1 MGGFGFCDVLGM
13 VDRSISSTLDQAMSP
28 TNAKPIQ
35 RFLYAACQHGAEPVL
50 KQALC
55 EPVGPFRLAYSAKG
69 FLTFKSNMA
78 TPIWSRALI
87 EHPLVRSRGTVL
99 ERVEGTESGPMVEQ
113 ILASYASMDW
123 EVLHVWQRDT
133 AQPGWNG
140 FEPGESLLAQTV
152 AELIR
157 NALRQRN
164 DAREVRAGGLSRE
177 TLQNPASIATAEVRV
192 TTDVVVPT
200 EGVGEPVPSV
210 EDGDPTGEGHPHEFI
225 GDVGAEECSS
235 ASDQDVP
242 PVVSDAQSSE
252 PSEAISATPLAH
264 PTPQSAKILEVIID
278 EPNRWWIAAK
288 YAQKSYDFWPGGVPD
303 LFFPDEVISRA
314 YYKIAEA
321 FEWGGIQLRPGEK
334 VVEIG
339 ASPGGACQ
347 WLLDRGT
354 KVTGIDPAEMDE
366 RIANH
371 PNFTHWRN
379 RSREVK
385 RRAFQGFR
393 VLVCDAN
400 VTPNYTLDTVEAIV
414 MYPTSRFRLLVL
426 TMKLPDW
433 EHAQKIPEHLERVRS
448 WGFESV
454 EARQLGHNRREYCLL
469 ARRRVSQRHS
479 T

>member
-1 MGGFGFCDVLGM
+1 M
-13 VDRSISSTLDQAMSP
+13 VVRSISSTLDQAMSSPTANP
-28 TNAKPIQ
+28 TN
-35 RFLYAACQHGAEPVL
+35 RFLYAACQHGAEQVL

-55 EPVGPFRLAYSAKG
+55 EPAGPFRLAYSAKG
-69 FLTFKSNMA
+69 FLTFKSNMS

-99 ERVEGTESGPMVEQ
+99 ERIEGTESGPMVEQ
-113 ILASYASMDW
+113 ILASYQSLDW

-140 FEPGESLLAQTV
+140 FEPGVSLLALSI
-152 AELIR
+152 AEQLR
-157 NALRQRN
+157 SALRKQN
-164 DAREVRAGGLSRE
+164 DGREVHAGGLSRE
-177 TLQNPASIATAEVRV
+177 NPKTPANSLSVEPSDHASENEPAEESADESAEESAEINVKHSEPLKRSE
-192 TTDVVVPT
+192 PMS
-200 EGVGEPVPSV
+200 EGVAPG
-210 EDGDPTGEGHPHEFI
+210 
-225 GDVGAEECSS
+225 
-235 ASDQDVP
+235 
-242 PVVSDAQSSE
+242 
-252 PSEAISATPLAH
+252 
-264 PTPQSAKILEVIID
+264 AKILEVIID

-321 FEWGGIQLRPGEK
+321 FSWGGIQLRPGEK

-366 RIANH
+366 RIVNH

-433 EHAQKIPEHLERVRS
+433 EHAQKIPEHLERVKS

-479 T
+479 S

>member
-1 MGGFGFCDVLGM
+1 MGRGGFGFCNVLGM

-35 RFLYAACQHGAEPVL
+35 RFLYAACQHGAESVL

-113 ILASYASMDW
+113 ILASYVSMDW

-140 FEPGESLLAQTV
+140 FEPGESLLAQSV

-157 NALRQRN
+157 NALRQSN
-164 DAREVRAGGLSRE
+164 DAREVRASGVSRE
-177 TLQNPASIATAEVRV
+177 TPQIPASIATAEACVATHV
-192 TTDVVVPT
+192 MSPT
-200 EGVGEPVPSV
+200 EVLSTVPL
-210 EDGDPTGEGHPHEFI
+210 ERQ
-225 GDVGAEECSS
+225 A
-235 ASDQDVP
+235 
-242 PVVSDAQSSE
+242 
-252 PSEAISATPLAH
+252 
-264 PTPQSAKILEVIID
+264 PQGAKILEVIID

-288 YAQKSYDFWPGGVPD
+288 YAQKSYDFCPGGVPD
-303 LFFPDEVISRA
+303 LFFPEEVISRA

-321 FEWGGIQLRPGEK
+321 FEWGGIQLRPSEK

-385 RRAFQGFR
+385 RKAFQGFR

-414 MYPTSRFRLLVL
+414 MYPTSQFRLLVL

-433 EHAQKIPEHLERVRS
+433 KHAQKIPEHLERVKS

>member
-1 MGGFGFCDVLGM
+1 M
-13 VDRSISSTLDQAMSP
+13 VVRSISSTLDQAMSSPNANP
-28 TNAKPIQ
+28 TN

-55 EPVGPFRLAYSAKG
+55 EPAGPFRLAYSAKG
-69 FLTFKSNMA
+69 FLTFKSNMS
-78 TPIWSRALI
+78 TPVWSRALI

-99 ERVEGTESGPMVEQ
+99 ERIEGTESGPMIEQ
-113 ILASYASMDW
+113 MLAAYRSLDW
-123 EVLHVWQRDT
+123 DVLHVWQRDT

-140 FEPGESLLAQTV
+140 FEPGESLLALSV
-152 AELIR
+152 AEQIR
-157 NALRQRN
+157 NALRNQN
-164 DAREVRAGGLSRE
+164 DEREVRAGGLSRE
-177 TLQNPASIATAEVRV
+177 NPQIPAIIGNAEAHGPAEAIAA
-192 TTDVVVPT
+192 
-200 EGVGEPVPSV
+200 
-210 EDGDPTGEGHPHEFI
+210 
-225 GDVGAEECSS
+225 AEEPIEHGQLLNQSELTQSEPTIGGHAREAIGADELIAPSDRDALSS
-235 ASDQDVP
+235 ESGGGAIEP
-242 PVVSDAQSSE
+242 SE
-252 PSEAISATPLAH
+252 PSAAGSGAGLVRPAS
-264 PTPQSAKILEVIID
+264 QGAKILEVIID

-321 FEWGGIQLRPGEK
+321 FAWGGIQLRPGEH

-347 WLLDRGT
+347 WLLDCGT

-433 EHAQKIPEHLERVRS
+433 EHAQKIPEHLERVKS

-479 T
+479 S

>member
-1 MGGFGFCDVLGM
+1 M
-13 VDRSISSTLDQAMSP
+13 VVRSISSTLDQVMSSP
-28 TNAKPIQ
+28 TANPTN

-55 EPVGPFRLAYSAKG
+55 EPEGPFRLAYSAKG

-99 ERVEGTESGPMVEQ
+99 ERIEGTESGPMIEQ
-113 ILASYASMDW
+113 ILSSYQSLDW
-123 EVLHVWQRDT
+123 DTLHVWQRDT

-140 FEPGESLLAQTV
+140 FEPGESLLAVSV
-152 AELIR
+152 AEQLR
-157 NALRQRN
+157 NALRRQN
-164 DAREVRAGGLSRE
+164 DVREVRAGGLSRE
-177 TLQNPASIATAEVRV
+177 NPQVPVDIAHAPSSVDSPDSSQPDGTLHRSIPESVLVSEKDTESDPETGTAETSGGDGLIRIA
-192 TTDVVVPT
+192 DDKGADGPIPR
-200 EGVGEPVPSV
+200 PVPQ
-210 EDGDPTGEGHPHEFI
+210 GT
-225 GDVGAEECSS
+225 
-235 ASDQDVP
+235 
-242 PVVSDAQSSE
+242 
-252 PSEAISATPLAH
+252 
-264 PTPQSAKILEVIID
+264 KILEVIID

-288 YAQKSYDFWPGGVPD
+288 FAQKSYDFWPGGVPD

-321 FEWGGIQLRPGEK
+321 FSWGGIQLRPGEK

-347 WLLDRGT
+347 WLLDCGT

-366 RIANH
+366 RIVNH

-433 EHAQKIPEHLERVRS
+433 EHAQKIPEHLERVKS

-479 T
+479 S

>member
-1 MGGFGFCDVLGM
+1 MEPSDHASENEPAEESADESAEINVKHSEPLK
-13 VDRSISSTLDQAMSP
+13 RSEAMS
-28 TNAKPIQ
+28 
-35 RFLYAACQHGAEPVL
+35 
-50 KQALC
+50 
-55 EPVGPFRLAYSAKG
+55 
-69 FLTFKSNMA
+69 
-78 TPIWSRALI
+78 
-87 EHPLVRSRGTVL
+87 
-99 ERVEGTESGPMVEQ
+99 
-113 ILASYASMDW
+113 
-123 EVLHVWQRDT
+123 
-133 AQPGWNG
+133 
-140 FEPGESLLAQTV
+140 
-152 AELIR
+152 
-157 NALRQRN
+157 
-164 DAREVRAGGLSRE
+164 
-177 TLQNPASIATAEVRV
+177 
-192 TTDVVVPT
+192 
-200 EGVGEPVPSV
+200 EGVAPG
-210 EDGDPTGEGHPHEFI
+210 
-225 GDVGAEECSS
+225 
-235 ASDQDVP
+235 
-242 PVVSDAQSSE
+242 
-252 PSEAISATPLAH
+252 
-264 PTPQSAKILEVIID
+264 AKILEVIID

-321 FEWGGIQLRPGEK
+321 FSWGGIQLRPGEK

-366 RIANH
+366 RIVNH

-433 EHAQKIPEHLERVRS
+433 EHAQKIPEHLERVKS

-479 T
+479 S

>member
-1 MGGFGFCDVLGM
+1 M
-13 VDRSISSTLDQAMSP
+13 SSTSANP
-28 TNAKPIQ
+28 TH
-35 RFLYAACQHGAEPVL
+35 RFLYATCQHGAEPVL
-50 KQALC
+50 KQAFC
-55 EPVGPFRLAYSAKG
+55 EPSGPFRLAYSAKG
-69 FLTFKSNMA
+69 LLTFKSNMA
-78 TPIWSRALI
+78 TPVWSKALI

-99 ERVEGTESGPMVEQ
+99 ERIEGTESGPMIDQ
-113 ILASYASMDW
+113 ILASHQSLDW

-140 FEPGESLLAQTV
+140 FEPGESLLALSV
-152 AELIR
+152 AEQLR
-157 NALRQRN
+157 NALRKQN
-164 DAREVRAGGLSRE
+164 DSREVRAGGLSRE
-177 TLQNPASIATAEVRV
+177 NPH
-192 TTDVVVPT
+192 VP
-200 EGVGEPVPSV
+200 V
-210 EDGDPTGEGHPHEFI
+210 DI
-225 GDVGAEECSS
+225 
-235 ASDQDVP
+235 
-242 PVVSDAQSSE
+242 
-252 PSEAISATPLAH
+252 
-264 PTPQSAKILEVIID
+264 PQSVSSLHAEDIEESPATEEIVPIADSEEPEVTIPRPAAQGAKILEVIID
-278 EPNRWWIAAK
+278 EPNRWWIGAK

-303 LFFPDEVISRA
+303 LFFPEEVISRA

-321 FEWGGIQLRPGEK
+321 FAWGGIQLRPGER

-347 WLLDRGT
+347 WLLDCGT

-366 RIANH
+366 RIASH

-393 VLVCDAN
+393 ILVCDAN

-433 EHAQKIPEHLERVRS
+433 EHAQKIPEHLERVKS

-469 ARRRVSQRHS
+469 ARRRVSQRQS
-479 T
+479 S